1 MLNLARIKML
11 CREKLLIFRE
21 RLLDLASRYKLLSKK
36 HKTNLFGAIFCFVI
50 VVSIITEQTSCAQPV
65 SLMPERKTQ
74 NLQQLYQ
81 EAQKT
86 AKLGN
91 NADRNLESLQK
102 TLQGE
107 DVVSHQATELGNLQ
121 VVGLAMQEG
130 GTESKSTRTEPGSY
144 KVDGVGDQTL
154 PKCTKTRCDVSNIM
168 SAKSINERESKLET
182 LGFKK
187 DSEQFVEHNKGYI
200 DTANHKAAEYRGK
213 FDVINGEYSRR
224 PVEQNDCR
232 ATSEDVFSE
241 LSTCD
246 QYYDVKYKMC
256 PIAQIVEIDPKYT
269 YQCTKKRIEAIKTCN
284 DEIVSIKCKDT
295 KECNGSGFVLN
306 DKDMD
311 MKWTYSFPILTIGT
325 IADNYWPGHCTTYD
339 KVVKFEVKNLE
350 KITEFKLTRVGFD
363 DYMWIKVNGNTVY
376 VGPFAGDRVEVR
388 NNGLWTQ
395 VTTNGHNLMSC
406 ELGTNWNKEVNINLK
421 PYLKEGENEIWMRVV
436 VAGVGEGWMQISA
449 QQNCCQAWDIKRETK
464 CEYEGTV

>member
-1 MLNLARIKML
+1 
-11 CREKLLIFRE
+11 
-21 RLLDLASRYKLLSKK
+21 
-36 HKTNLFGAIFCFVI
+36 
-50 VVSIITEQTSCAQPV
+50 
-65 SLMPERKTQ
+65 
-74 NLQQLYQ
+74 
-81 EAQKT
+81 
-86 AKLGN
+86 
-91 NADRNLESLQK
+91 
-102 TLQGE
+102 
-107 DVVSHQATELGNLQ
+107 
-121 VVGLAMQEG
+121 
-130 GTESKSTRTEPGSY
+130 
-144 KVDGVGDQTL
+144 
-154 PKCTKTRCDVSNIM
+154 
-168 SAKSINERESKLET
+168 
-182 LGFKK
+182 
-187 DSEQFVEHNKGYI
+187 
-200 DTANHKAAEYRGK
+200 
-213 FDVINGEYSRR
+213 
-224 PVEQNDCR
+224 
-232 ATSEDVFSE
+232 
-241 LSTCD
+241 
-246 QYYDVKYKMC
+246 MC

-269 YQCTKKRIEAIKTCN
+269 YQCTKKRIEAIKTCH

-325 IADNYWPGHCTTYD
+325 IADNYWPGNCTSYD
-339 KVVKFEVKNLE
+339 KVIKFEVKNLE